1 MLTYELGGTFRDDTS
16 PINPLQTDDRELIT
30 SQTWTVEEGTTLT
43 YSGTLSGTGD
53 LTKNGPGTLI
63 LTEVGPRTGNTIVSE
78 GTLHLNGGGWY
89 QGYVGGRGALVIL
102 DGATAVNVKA
112 HAFGS
117 GANPSRNIVINQGT
131 LLIQSSTYVGYVFLL
146 EGTISNTEG
155 SSEDFRTSIGEGGSQ
170 IIVAAADTPSI
181 INAPLSFR
189 GDATLEVRDG
199 SAEND
204 LIINGALSRNL
215 DGRVTKTE
223 DGTLLLTSSES
234 TYSGDFLIG
243 AGTVTVD
250 GSLGDQAQV
259 IVSANAGSTLNGDG
273 GITGIVSNSGV
284 VAPGKS
290 EIGILSLGQYRQ
302 TASGTLRIR
311 VGGTLPGEG
320 YDQLLV
326 ISDATLSGALSVNL
340 VGDFSPVAGERFRV
354 LTASTLVGT
363 FSSTSL
369 PDLPTGLSWSVN
381 YENGVTLEVNGPDV
395 DTDGDGI
402 LDIHETATGIFIS
415 ETNTGTN
422 PRVTDT
428 DGDGWL
434 DGDELTLGT
443 SPVDDMDALS
453 FELNA
458 TVTAKD
464 EDGVDQV
471 TLSFPASSSSTYS
484 IEASSDMASWTTIET
499 EIAGNGNII
508 NRNYQVNEALRRFG
522 YFRVRRE

>member
-1 MLTYELGGTFRDDTS
+1 M
-16 PINPLQTDDRELIT
+16 
-30 SQTWTVEEGTTLT
+30 
-43 YSGTLSGTGD
+43 
-53 LTKNGPGTLI
+53 
-63 LTEVGPRTGNTIVSE
+63 
-78 GTLHLNGGGWY
+78 
-89 QGYVGGRGALVIL
+89 
-102 DGATAVNVKA
+102 
-112 HAFGS
+112 
-117 GANPSRNIVINQGT
+117 
-131 LLIQSSTYVGYVFLL
+131 
-146 EGTISNTEG
+146 
-155 SSEDFRTSIGEGGSQ
+155 
-170 IIVAAADTPSI
+170 
-181 INAPLSFR
+181 
-189 GDATLEVRDG
+189 
-199 SAEND
+199 
-204 LIINGALSRNL
+204 
-215 DGRVTKTE
+215 
-223 DGTLLLTSSES
+223 
-234 TYSGDFLIG
+234 
-243 AGTVTVD
+243 
-250 GSLGDQAQV
+250 
-259 IVSANAGSTLNGDG
+259 
-273 GITGIVSNSGV
+273 

-290 EIGILSLGQYRQ
+290 EIGILSLGKYRQ
-302 TASGTLRIR
+302 TASGTLQIR

-354 LTASTLVGT
+354 LTASTLIGT
-363 FSSTSL
+363 FSSASL

-484 IEASSDMASWTTIET
+484 IEASIDMASWTTIET
-499 EIAGNGNII
+499 DIAGNGNII

-522 YFRVRRE
+522 YFRVRQE